1 MVGGRVVK
9 REIFSEGFFKF
20 LREKKRMPAP
30 KAQKLMIKAREK
42 ILGSRDE
49 VDLEELLEKAKSWN
63 SESELKSYL
72 REYLEEVDNYISQDT
87 KADQIDSTV
96 NSTSVASPEAMR
108 LNLSKQPIGRVTI
121 TEKTPATPTSF
132 AFWLRDDEG
141 VEIEPTDFVK
151 IIMKDGRVIVAQV
164 VDVEARKSSDSPVT
178 DFYSYD
184 YGNPEAEIPTER
196 PTIRICKAEIVYREG
211 KKRAPPREN
220 DPIYIATEE
229 DIGKAYNSHIP
240 EEHRVLAGFTF
251 DYFGKPVPIYVDR
264 RYVLGYEGAHINIT
278 GASGLATKTSYAL
291 FLIMSLLTSC
301 EDVAVIAFNVK
312 ERDLLNIRE
321 LPEDWNEAFQLM
333 RKHHLDEHH
342 KEMWRKARELGID
355 PYNLIKSERVSIFKP
370 GTGEEGFYY
379 GLEDLLRA
387 GSFALN
393 LFLEKEDID
402 DKIMAL
408 THSVREEYRRDYSF
422 KSLMEDLRKKGIDK
436 KGWVTIG
443 GMLHHTETV
452 KKFINRIEHAT
463 TTREIRKMLTIE
475 DALGKPIPI
484 DKLRPSN
491 LWIVDISSLPE
502 KGQRIVFYLVLEEVS
517 RKLEEVKYEE
527 KREFPKHVA
536 IFVDELNKF
545 SPSGREYYGIKS
557 RIVEITS
564 RGRSIGLSLIGAQQL
579 ASQVDSEV
587 LVNSSTY
594 VVGWTHTHELGNRI
608 YGWIDQ
614 GIKNTIR
621 YFDKGELLLW
631 HVVHKVPVRIKF
643 PIPLHHLKL
652 GGLR

>member
-1 MVGGRVVK
+1 VGRNVK
-9 REIFSEGFFKF
+9 GGIFLDGFFKF
-20 LREKKRMPAP
+20 LREKKGMTVP
-30 KAQKLMIKAREK
+30 KAKKLMIKTKEK

-49 VDLEELLEKAKSWN
+49 VDLEELSEKAKSWN

-72 REYLEEVDNYISQDT
+72 GEYLEEVDNYISQDT

-96 NSTSVASPEAMR
+96 SGTSVASPEAMR
-108 LNLSKQPIGRVTI
+108 LDLSKQPIGRVTI
-121 TEKTPATPTSF
+121 TEKTPATPISF
-132 AFWLRDDEG
+132 AFWLRDDED

-151 IIMKDGRVIVAQV
+151 IIMKDGKVIVAEV
-164 VDVEARKSSDSPVT
+164 ADVEARKSSDSPVT

-229 DIGKAYNSHIP
+229 DIEKAYNFHIP

-251 DYFGKPVPIYVDR
+251 DYFGKPVPIYLDR

-291 FLIMSLLTSC
+291 FLIMSLLASC
-301 EDVAVIAFNVK
+301 EDVAVIAFNAK

-333 RKHHLDEHH
+333 KKHHLDERH
-342 KEMWRKARELGID
+342 KEMWEKARELGID
-355 PYNLIKSERVSIFKP
+355 PYNLIKGGRVSIFKP
-370 GTGEEGFYY
+370 GIGEEGFYY
-379 GLEDLLRA
+379 GLEDLLEA

-408 THSVREEYRRDYSF
+408 TRSIQEEYKEGYSF
-422 KSLMEDLRKKGIDK
+422 NSLLEDLRRRTRIAERQR
-436 KGWVTIG
+436 VNIG
-443 GMLHHTETV
+443 GMPHHTDTIS
-452 KKFINRIEHAT
+452 KFINRIGYAMKQLET
-463 TTREIRKMLTIE
+463 MLDTE
-475 DALGKPIPI
+475 DTFGEPIPI
-484 DKLRPSN
+484 DELRPGN

-517 RKLEEVKYEE
+517 RKLEEVKYKGKE
-527 KREFPKHVA
+527 EFPKHVA

>member
-1 MVGGRVVK
+1 VAEDKVVQK
-9 REIFSEGFFKF
+9 GVLLEEFFKF
-20 LREKKRMPAP
+20 LRERGLAAP
-30 KAQKLMIKAREK
+30 KAQKLMFKAGEK
-42 ILGSRDE
+42 FLGNRDE
-49 VDLEELLEKAKSWN
+49 VDLEELLQKARSW
-63 SESELKSYL
+63 SGESELKSYFRDFL
-72 REYLEEVDNYISQDT
+72 EYSIGQRHSQGAEVNQTNPAANSVLVPSHEEVELY
-87 KADQIDSTV
+87 
-96 NSTSVASPEAMR
+96 
-108 LNLSKQPIGRVTI
+108 KQPIGRVTI
-121 TEKTPATPTSF
+121 TEKTPATPSSF
-132 AFWLRDDEG
+132 TFWLKDDENI
-141 VEIEPTDFVK
+141 EIEPTDFVK
-151 IIMKDGRVIVAQV
+151 IVMKNGKIMIAQV
-164 VDVEARKSSDSPVT
+164 TDVEARKSSDSPVT

-211 KKRAPPREN
+211 IKRAPPREN

-229 DIGKAYNSHIP
+229 DIEKAYNSHIP
-240 EEHRVLAGFTF
+240 EEYRVLAGFTF
-251 DYFGKPVPIYVDR
+251 DYFGKPVPIYLDR

-291 FLIMSLLTSC
+291 FLIMSLLASC

-312 ERDLLNIRE
+312 ERDLLNVRE

-333 RKHHLDEHH
+333 KKHHLDERH
-342 KEMWRKARELGID
+342 KEMWEKARELGID
-355 PYNLIKSERVSIFKP
+355 PYNLIKGGRVSIFKP
-370 GTGEEGFYY
+370 GIGEEGFYY

-408 THSVREEYRRDYSF
+408 THSVWEEYRRDYSF
-422 KSLMEDLRKKGIDK
+422 KSLMEDLRNKMDK
-436 KGWVTIG
+436 KEWVTVG
-443 GMLHHTETV
+443 GMPHHTKTV
-452 KKFINRIEHAT
+452 NKFINRIEHAT
-463 TTREIRKMLTIE
+463 RQLEIMLTIE
-475 DALGKPIPI
+475 DTFGEPIPI
-484 DKLRPSN
+484 DELKPGN

-517 RKLEEVKYEE
+517 RKLEEVKYKGKE
-527 KREFPKHVA
+527 EFPKHVA

-631 HVVHKVPVRIKF
+631 HVVHKVPVRVRF

>member
-1 MVGGRVVK
+1 MVGSKVVK
-9 REIFSEGFFKF
+9 RGIFSEGFFKF
-20 LREKKRMPAP
+20 LREKKRMSAP
-30 KAQKLMIKAREK
+30 KAQKLMIKAGEK

-63 SESELKSYL
+63 SESELKSCF
-72 REYLEEVDNYISQDT
+72 REYLEEVDNYISQGT
-87 KADQIDSTV
+87 KVDQIDSTV
-96 NSTSVASPEAMR
+96 NSTSVVSPEAMR
-108 LNLSKQPIGRVTI
+108 LNSSKQPIGRVTI
-121 TEKTPATPTSF
+121 TEKTPATPSSF
-132 AFWLRDDEG
+132 AFWLKDDEG

-164 VDVEARKSSDSPVT
+164 ADVEARKSSDSPVT

-220 DPIYIATEE
+220 DPICIATEE
-229 DIGKAYNSHIP
+229 DIEKAYNSHIP

-251 DYFGKPVPIYVDR
+251 DYFGKPVPIYLDR
-264 RYVLGYEGAHINIT
+264 RYILGYEGAHINIT

-291 FLIMSLLTSC
+291 FLIMSLLASC
-301 EDVAVIAFNVK
+301 EGVAVIAFNVK

-333 RKHHLDEHH
+333 RKHHLDERH
-342 KEMWRKARELGID
+342 KEMWEKARELGID
-355 PYNLIKSERVSIFKP
+355 PYNLIKSERVSLFKP

-408 THSVREEYRRDYSF
+408 TRSIWEEYRRDYSF
-422 KSLMEDLRKKGIDK
+422 KSFLEDLRRKIARKE
-436 KGWVTIG
+436 WVTIG
-443 GMLHHTETV
+443 GMPHHTATV
-452 KKFINRIEHAT
+452 TKFINRIEHAT
-463 TTREIRKMLTIE
+463 RQLEIMLTIKDTFGE
-475 DALGKPIPI
+475 PIPI
-484 DKLRPSN
+484 DRLKPGN

-517 RKLEEVKYEE
+517 KKLEEVKYEV
-527 KREFPKHVA
+527 KKFPKHVA

-594 VVGWTHTHELGNRI
+594 VVGWTHIHELGNRI
-608 YGWIDQ
+608 YGWIEP

-643 PIPLHHLKL
+643 PIPLHHLKVS